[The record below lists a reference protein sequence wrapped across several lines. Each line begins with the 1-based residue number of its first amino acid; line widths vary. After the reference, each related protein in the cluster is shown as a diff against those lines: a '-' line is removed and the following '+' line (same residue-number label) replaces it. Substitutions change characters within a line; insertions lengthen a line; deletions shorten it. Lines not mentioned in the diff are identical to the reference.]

1 MTRGQ
6 SYGLPLNLVQGFS
19 SNRDRGSYFGEVDLR
34 SSFQPFTVFSEQF
47 GFVPKLFCAQ
57 TLVPRV
63 IEAEAALISSI
74 LFTDHALARAQKEC
88 ILLALAAANDNP
100 YCSSLH
106 YQTLKLLGA
115 TEQRLDRIVADYQ
128 QADLAPTNTAVLK
141 LTLKLGTSEDSFSR
155 QDVCEARSRG
165 LTDECLLEAILTAAL
180 SRLLCVLSTGVGAVS
195 DFASREVP
203 PAVYALSV
211 CSDVSPTAGEKLG
224 LYLDAPELKPGDFA
238 PFAFLRD
245 QFGSV
250 PNVFRAQTL
259 RPDVLEA
266 EACAIRS
273 VLVPEDALTRA
284 RKERIL
290 LGGSQAKL
298 VESDRALLSLAEK
311 LAAEA
316 PEFSRSDI
324 QALQE
329 NGFNEEQILE
339 TVVTTSLACF
349 FNLLQVGL
357 GVAPDFPAPWT
368 GEQKTGPKKAH
379 LSSSG
384 QRHTHVTLPV
394 DPDAESVARVQGG
407 DLDSF
412 EELMNR
418 HSQRV
423 YRTLV
428 GILGNP
434 DEARDAMQDT
444 FLKAFQHLAGFEGR
458 SKFSTWLV
466 SITAN
471 TGIQRLRER
480 RPMESL
486 DETFDEQ
493 LRPRQVQAWTD
504 DPERLYSRAEMR
516 SLVENGVMRLPAKYR
531 LVLILLELEQLPLE
545 EAAAALGLGIPAIKA
560 RRLRG
565 RLKLREALAPHFI
578 RPERNE
584 SRRK

>member
-1 MTRGQ
+1 M
-6 SYGLPLNLVQGFS
+6 
-19 SNRDRGSYFGEVDLR
+19 SYFGEVGVG
-34 SSFQPFTVFSEQF
+34 STFQPFTAFCEQF
-47 GFVPKLFCAQ
+47 GFVPNLFRAQ
-57 TLVPRV
+57 TLLPRV
-63 IEAEAALISSI
+63 IEAEAALISGI
-74 LFTDHALARAQKEC
+74 LFTDQVLSRAQKEC
-88 ILLALAAANDNP
+88 ILLALAAANDNA
-100 YCSSLH
+100 YCLNLH

-115 TEQRLDRIVADYQ
+115 TEQRLDRIVTDYR
-128 QADLAPTNTAVLK
+128 QADLAPTNTAMLK
-141 LTLKLGTSEDSFSR
+141 LTLKLGTSEHSFSR
-155 QDVCEARSRG
+155 QDLRDAGSQG
-165 LTDECLLEAILTAAL
+165 LTDECLLEAILTVAL
-180 SRLLCVLSTGVGAVS
+180 SRLLCALSTGVGAVS
-195 DFASREVP
+195 DFTPRTIPSPVHAR
-203 PAVYALSV
+203 SV
-211 CSDVSPTAGEKLG
+211 CNDFSPATGEKSG
-224 LYLDAPELKPGDFA
+224 FYLHAPELNPDDFA

-259 RPDVLEA
+259 RPAVLEA

-284 RKERIL
+284 QKERIL
-290 LGGSQAKL
+290 LGGSHAKL
-298 VESDRALLSLAEK
+298 AESDGALLSLAEK

-324 QALQE
+324 QALQQ

-339 TVVTTSLACF
+339 AVVTTSIACF

-357 GVAPDFPAPWT
+357 GVEPDFPAPWT
-368 GEQKTGPKKAH
+368 GEQKTGAKKAH

-384 QRHTHVTLPV
+384 QRHTYVTQPV
-394 DPDAESVARVQGG
+394 DPDAESVARVLGG

-444 FLKAFQHLAGFEGR
+444 FLKAFQHLAAFEGR

-466 SITAN
+466 SITTN
-471 TGIQRLRER
+471 TAIQRLRER

-493 LRPRQVQAWTD
+493 FRPREVQAWTD
-504 DPERLYSRAEMR
+504 DPERLYSRTEMR
-516 SLVENGVMRLPAKYR
+516 SLIENGVMRLPAKYR
-531 LVLILLELEQLPLE
+531 VVLILLDLEQLPLE

-565 RLKLREALAPHFI
+565 RLMLREALAPHFI
-578 RPERNE
+578 QPECKGTKGV
-584 SRRK
+584 SI

>member
-1 MTRGQ
+1 MVGFQ
-6 SYGLPLNLVQGFS
+6 LNLVRGSS
-19 SNRDRGSYFGEVDLR
+19 SNRDGRQMSFFGEADVG
-34 SSFQPFTVFSEQF
+34 STFQPFAAFSEQF
-47 GFVPKLFCAQ
+47 GFVPGLFRAQ
-57 TLVPRV
+57 TLLPRV
-63 IEAEAALISSI
+63 IEAEAALISPI
-74 LFTDHALARAQKEC
+74 LFTDQALSRAQKEC
-88 ILLALAAANDNP
+88 ILLALAAANDNA
-100 YCSSLH
+100 YCLNLH
-106 YQTLKLLGA
+106 YQTLKLLGVA
-115 TEQRLDRIVADYQ
+115 EQRLDHIVADYR
-128 QADLAPTNTAVLK
+128 QANLAPTTTAVLK
-141 LTLKLGTSEDSFSR
+141 LTLKLGTSEHSFSR
-155 QDVCEARSRG
+155 QDLREASSQG
-165 LTDECLLEAILTAAL
+165 LTDKCLLEAILTAAL

-195 DFASREVP
+195 DFAPRAVP
-203 PAVYALSV
+203 PPIHAPSV
-211 CSDVSPTAGEKLG
+211 CGDLSPAAGEKLG
-224 LYLDAPELKPGDFA
+224 FFLHAPELNPDDFA

-250 PNVFRAQTL
+250 PKVFCAQTL
-259 RPDVLEA
+259 RPAVLEA

-273 VLVPEDALTRA
+273 VLLPEDALTRA
-284 RKERIL
+284 QKERIL

-298 VESDRALLSLAEK
+298 AESDSALLSLAEK
-311 LAAEA
+311 LAAGA

-324 QALQE
+324 QVLQE
-329 NGFNEEQILE
+329 NGFNNEQILE

-349 FNLLQVGL
+349 FKLLQVGL
-357 GVAPDFPAPWT
+357 GAEPKFPAPWT
-368 GEQKTGPKKAH
+368 GEQKAGTKAH

-384 QRHTHVTLPV
+384 QRHTYVTQPV
-394 DPDAESVARVQGG
+394 DPDAECVARAQGG

-444 FLKAFQHLAGFEGR
+444 FLKAFQHLAGFERR

-466 SITAN
+466 SITTN

-486 DETFDEQ
+486 DESFDEE
-493 LRPRQVQAWTD
+493 LRPRQIQAWTD

-516 SLVENGVMRLPAKYR
+516 TLIENGVMTLPAKYR
-531 LVLILLELEQLPLE
+531 VVLILLDLEQLPLE

-578 RPERNE
+578 QPD
-584 SRRK
+584 RKGTTI